1 MDGWMDILSFAGGYS
16 LGLRHL
22 ALAAQRP
29 NLLHVQTSAYGH
41 RTATPPPP
49 WWPLI
54 RARRGT
60 GTGTDMGT

>member
-16 LGLRHL
+16 LGPRHL

-41 RTATPPPP
+41 RTT
-49 WWPLI
+49 
-54 RARRGT
+54 T
-60 GTGTDMGT
+60 GAPRVASHEGRTRHGHWH